1 MRRFQSITVAFALA
15 LQAVPVSAFAQ
26 AQAPAQS
33 QRAKAFDD
41 AINNDPLIK
50 SILASSQQPTQ
61 AAASAP
67 APVAASATQ
76 PAQTSK
82 LSLRPYELSW
92 EEAKRLIP
100 GLEVVQS
107 GDQIK
112 IYGLIPSS
120 AEIKKG
126 MTFSIKA
133 DPASKRV
140 RVGLEVSAGVKRE
153 LETRAASSKCTE
165 ESADCQSIS
174 ESGLSGVS
182 WTAQDQDAEVHWS
195 HHERR
200 TDPTLVGALKEH
212 DLKIRLKSKATLEK
226 EELARIEKEQKD
238 KLKLLNCPTCLTSES
253 KIEEAKQALS
263 SLTGVADQLK
273 LDVEKITLKIED
285 AELKLLLEQA
295 KKVKPEEAQALM
307 EKLRTFDTDKD
318 DSKHQEQLARAYE
331 QIAHALYSSKSEDDS
346 VRAGYLSDAESILE
360 EAKSL
365 KLSKDMEKRIK
376 SDLERVKVEQE
387 SNELIPLAK
396 AGITQNTDLQE
407 RLTKVQEGYMR
418 SCYGVR
424 QAGSMTMQTGV
435 KMDQE
440 GSEKCL
446 RATLLM
452 ERSKEILQ
460 MAVNEEVKRQQE
472 VFVNT
477 QMPTTAGNAAQGG
490 PFSVR
495 PGMPQGFAPSAGFP
509 QGMGAPMTAQPGF
522 GMPSSMGTRTMP
534 GLSGFGQ
541 GQAPSMMGGQTPPTN
556 LFPAGSGFSSA
567 PGFGQAR

>member
-1 MRRFQSITVAFALA
+1 MRRFQTITVAFALA
-15 LQAVPVSAFAQ
+15 LQAMPVSAFADMK
-26 AQAPAQS
+26 PAQ
-33 QRAKAFDD
+33 KAAPKSVQELVD
-41 AINNDPLIK
+41 NDPIIK
-50 SILASSQQPTQ
+50 GILASSQQPAQ
-61 AAASAP
+61 PAASSP
-67 APVAASATQ
+67 APVAATATP

-82 LSLRPYELSW
+82 FSLRPFELSW
-92 EEAKRLIP
+92 EDAKRLIP

-107 GDQIK
+107 GEQIK
-112 IYGLIPSS
+112 IYGLIPSND
-120 AEIKKG
+120 AIKKG
-126 MTFSIKA
+126 MSFSIKS

-140 RVGLEVSAGVKRE
+140 RVGLEVSAWVKRE
-153 LETRAASSKCTE
+153 LEARAAGNKCTE

-182 WTAQDQDAEVHWS
+182 WSAQDQDAEVHWS

-200 TDPTLVGALKEH
+200 TDPTLVGAVKEH
-212 DLKIRLKSKATLEK
+212 DLKIRLKSKASLEK
-226 EELARIEKEQKD
+226 EELARIEKEQKE
-238 KLKLLNCPTCLTSES
+238 KIKLLNCPTCLTSET

-307 EKLRTFDTDKD
+307 DKLRSFDTDKD
-318 DSKHQEQLARAYE
+318 DSKRQEQLARAYE

-346 VRAGYLSDAESILE
+346 ARAGYLSEAESILE

-396 AGITQNTDLQE
+396 AGISQNTELQE
-407 RLTKVQEGYMR
+407 RLKKVQESYMR
-418 SCYGVR
+418 SCYGIR
-424 QAGSMTMQTGV
+424 QAGSMTMQSGV

-440 GSEKCL
+440 GSDKCQ

-452 ERSKEILQ
+452 ERAQEIHQ
-460 MAVNEEVKRQQE
+460 MAVSEEVKRQQD
-472 VFVNT
+472 VVMNA
-477 QMPTTAGNAAQGG
+477 QNPMNAGSAAQGG
-490 PFSVR
+490 PFSAR
-495 PGMPQGFAPSAGFP
+495 PGMSRGFGPGAGPQ
-509 QGMGAPMTAQPGF
+509 QGLGAPMNAQGGF
-522 GMPSSMGTRTMP
+522 GMPSAMGSGLGTGSMP
-534 GLSGFGQ
+534 ALSGFGQ
-541 GQAPSMMGGQTPPTN
+541 GQAPSMMGGQTPQVN
-556 LFPAGSGFSSA
+556 FFPSNS
-567 PGFGQAR
+567 GFGQAR

>member
-1 MRRFQSITVAFALA
+1 MRRFQTITVAFALA
-15 LQAVPVSAFAQ
+15 LQAMPVSAFADMNPAKKAAPKSFQ
-26 AQAPAQS
+26 ERVDSDPTILKAIADSQKPAQP
-33 QRAKAFDD
+33 A
-41 AINNDPLIK
+41 
-50 SILASSQQPTQ
+50 ASS
-61 AAASAP
+61 P
-67 APVAASATQ
+67 APVAATATP

-82 LSLRPYELSW
+82 LSLRPFELSW
-92 EEAKRLIP
+92 EDAKRLIP

-107 GDQIK
+107 DKDIK

-126 MTFSIKA
+126 MNFSIKA

-140 RVGLEVSAGVKRE
+140 RVGLEVSAWVKRE
-153 LETRAASSKCTE
+153 LEARAAGNKCTE

-182 WTAQDQDAEVHWS
+182 WSAQDLDAEVHWS

-200 TDPTLVGALKEH
+200 TDPTLVGAVKEH

-226 EELARIEKEQKD
+226 EELARLEKEQKE
-238 KLKLLNCPTCLTSES
+238 KIKLLNCPTCLTSET

-307 EKLRTFDTDKD
+307 DKLRSFDTDKD
-318 DSKHQEQLARAYE
+318 DSKRQEQLARAYE
-331 QIAHALYSSKSEDDS
+331 QIAHALYSSQSEDES
-346 VRAGYLSDAESILE
+346 SRAGYLSEAESILE
-360 EAKSL
+360 DAKSL

-396 AGITQNTDLQE
+396 AGISQNTELQE
-407 RLTKVQEGYMR
+407 RLKKVQESYMR
-418 SCYGVR
+418 SCYGIR

-460 MAVNEEVKRQQE
+460 MAVNEEVIRQQE
-472 VFVNT
+472 VFVNA

-541 GQAPSMMGGQTPPTN
+541 GQAPSMTGGQMPPTN